1 LIHRGPN
8 SEPGNLTLRRAD
20 QPTIERAV
28 PACSPQR
35 AINFRATDTA
45 QVSFMYFPE
54 PHAFAEMIGASD
66 LVPVHRT
73 IIADLDTPLTIFA
86 KVAGDD
92 PHAFLFESM
101 EGGEKWGRYSFI
113 GLDPLVTFTSIR
125 DVVRIEYPGLAD
137 SGEEQVGVNP
147 MVVLKQLLASFSV
160 SNAPGLPK
168 FYGGAVGFLGYDMV
182 RHMEKLPDRHPPH
195 ALPDSSFM
203 VPGIVLI
210 HDAVQQNLT
219 VVCNVWRKGEKGLE
233 QLYLDACVRIEEI
246 INRLSQPIARR
257 FVTQKQT
264 VEEHRFTSNMDE
276 ATFGAMVEQAK
287 EYIRAGDIIQVV
299 LSQRFHT
306 ESSLKPFAL
315 YRALRHINPSPYLFY
330 LRQGDLV
337 LIGSSPEILVR
348 LEGGHI
354 ELRPIAGT
362 RKRGGTPEEDQA
374 LEQELLAD
382 PKERAEHLMLVDLGR
397 NDVGRVAEN
406 GSVSVRDLLVIERY
420 SHVMH
425 IVSGVHGKLRSGLDQ
440 FDVMEACFPAGT
452 VSGAPKIRAMEII
465 DELEVSR
472 RGPYAGAVG
481 YFGFSGN
488 MDFCITIRTFILKG
502 TDLWIQA
509 GAGIVADSDPRKEYE
524 ETINKAMGLRRAVEL
539 AEKGF

>member
-1 LIHRGPN
+1 
-8 SEPGNLTLRRAD
+8 
-20 QPTIERAV
+20 
-28 PACSPQR
+28 
-35 AINFRATDTA
+35 
-45 QVSFMYFPE
+45 MYFPQQ
-54 PHAFAEMIGASD
+54 HAFAEMIGSSN
-66 LVPVHRT
+66 LVPVYRT

-86 KVAGDD
+86 KVAGDN

-113 GLDPLVTFTSIR
+113 GLDPLVIFTSVRDRIR
-125 DVVRIEYPGLAD
+125 MEYPGCPERTRELD
-137 SGEEQVGVNP
+137 GSNP
-147 MVVLKQLLASFSV
+147 LTELRNLLAFFTV

-182 RHMEKLPDRHPPH
+182 RFMEKIPDRHAPLD
-195 ALPDSSFM
+195 LPDSSFM
-203 VPGIVLI
+203 IPGIVLI
-210 HDAVQQNLT
+210 HDSVSQNLT
-219 VVCNVWRKGEKGLE
+219 VVCNVWKRGGEAAD
-233 QLYLDACVRIEEI
+233 QLHSQACERIEQI
-246 INRLSQPIARR
+246 IAQLKEPIPRTFVSQEGPVA
-257 FVTQKQT
+257 
-264 VEEHRFTSNMDE
+264 EHRFTSNMDE
-276 ATFGAMVEQAK
+276 DSFSAMVERGK
-287 EYIRAGDIIQVV
+287 EYILAGDIIQVV

-306 ESSLKPFAL
+306 DSELKPFAL

-330 LRQGDLV
+330 IRQGDMV

-348 LEGGHI
+348 LEDNHI

-362 RKRGGTPEEDQA
+362 RKRGTTAEEDQV
-374 LEQELLAD
+374 LEEELLAD

-406 GSVSVRDLLVIERY
+406 GSVVVRDLLVVERY

-425 IVSGVHGKLRSGLDQ
+425 IVSGVHGKLKSGLDQ
-440 FDVMEACFPAGT
+440 FDVLEACFPAGT

-488 MDFCITIRTFILKG
+488 MDFCITIRTFVFNG
-502 TDLWIQA
+502 RDLWIQA
-509 GAGIVADSDPRKEYE
+509 GAGIVADSDPKKEFE

>member
-1 LIHRGPN
+1 
-8 SEPGNLTLRRAD
+8 
-20 QPTIERAV
+20 
-28 PACSPQR
+28 
-35 AINFRATDTA
+35 
-45 QVSFMYFPE
+45 MYFPAQ
-54 PHAFAEMIGASD
+54 HAFAEMIGSSD

-86 KVAGDD
+86 KIAGAD

-113 GLDPLVTFTSIR
+113 GLDPLVTFTSLR
-125 DVVRIEYPGLAD
+125 DRVLMEYPGQPEATTD
-137 SGEEQVGVNP
+137 QVGVNP
-147 MVVLKQLLASFSV
+147 LAELKKLLASFSV
-160 SNAPGLPK
+160 SNAPGLPR

-182 RHMEKLPDRHPPH
+182 RFMEKIPDQHPPLD
-195 ALPDSSFM
+195 LPDSSFM

-210 HDAVQQNLT
+210 HDSVQQNLT
-219 VVCNVWRKGEKGLE
+219 IVCNVWNRRGEQAD
-233 QLYLDACVRIEEI
+233 QLYSEACRRIEQI
-246 INRLSQPIARR
+246 IARLKESIPSA
-257 FVTQKQT
+257 FTTQR
-264 VEEHRFTSNMDE
+264 EAAEHRFTSNMDE
-276 ATFGAMVEQAK
+276 AGFATMVEQAK
-287 EYIRAGDIIQVV
+287 EYILAGDIIQVV
-299 LSQRFHT
+299 LSQRFHAET
-306 ESSLKPFAL
+306 TLSPFAL

-330 LRQGDLV
+330 LRHGDLV

-348 LEGGHI
+348 LEDNKI

-362 RKRGGTPEEDQA
+362 RKRGATPEEDLA
-374 LEQELLAD
+374 LEKELLAD

-406 GSVSVRDLLVIERY
+406 GSVEVRDLLVIERY

-425 IVSGVHGKLRSGLDQ
+425 IVSGVHGKLQAGLDQ
-440 FDVMEACFPAGT
+440 FDVMDACFPAGT

-488 MDFCITIRTFILKG
+488 MDFCITIRTFITKG
-502 TDLWIQA
+502 NHLWIQA
-509 GAGIVADSDPRKEYE
+509 GAGIVADSDPKTEYE